1 MSQFVQG
8 KTSDNKL
15 DMNLFLRVIWLPFLK
30 PHTSS
35 VHEAD
40 SLTCDHLSNRPS
52 YCQNNPYNDETF
64 DESFHTGDYLF
75 IWCYYCNFTV

>member
-35 VHEAD
+35 GHEAEQPIHTFQ
-40 SLTCDHLSNRPS
+40 SPKPVPPEIGRWGSRNGHLVFLYS
-52 YCQNNPYNDETF
+52 YWWL
-64 DESFHTGDYLF
+64 SIYLGRK
-75 IWCYYCNFTV
+75 V

>member
-30 PHTSS
+30 PHKSS
-35 VHEAD
+35 GHEAN
-40 SLTCDHLSNRPS
+40 SLPTNQPD
-52 YCQNNPYNDETF
+52 YCHDKPYDNEQLGVYHY
-64 DESFHTGDYLF
+64 ENCLF
-75 IWCYYCNFTV
+75 ICPNGV